1 MREPNV
7 EGVSR
12 SHEGLTTSFPIV
24 PIECIPAPEP
34 SDAASAL
41 RPVVLVVEDEPGIA
55 DTLTEILDRNGY
67 AAIPAYDAE
76 TALETAL
83 VVPPELAVIDV
94 RLPGSSG
101 MDLATSLRGKLP
113 DCKILLISKDA
124 ASSELLATFKDA
136 HLALSG
142 NPVEASDLLAHVSAS
157 LKGTEAEIPEP
168 A

>member
-1 MREPNV
+1 MRHLIA
-7 EGVSR
+7 EGVSAAQK
-12 SHEGLTTSFPIV
+12 GLTTSFPIV
-24 PIECIPAPEP
+24 PIQGVPAPEP
-34 SDAASAL
+34 SEAASAL

-55 DTLTEILDRNGY
+55 DTLTEILGRNGY

-83 VVPPELAVIDV
+83 LVPPELAVIDV

-113 DCKILLISKDA
+113 DCKIVLISGDTG
-124 ASSELLATFKDA
+124 SSELLATVNAA
-136 HLALSG
+136 HL
-142 NPVEASDLLAHVSAS
+142 ELL
-157 LKGTEAEIPEP
+157 GTPEIRDQMSEIPGIK